1 MKIIL
6 RNGYIVDHES
16 KKIEYKDIRSKEFD
30 YYVRNLLINIDK
42 SSKCSEYI
50 ITGDGT
56 TQVIN
61 QCKLLTNLCLNG
73 KDDKDEIDILKIN
86 QHTEIIA
93 KRFLEKESAAQEKV
107 IRMGKKIKVGCLIFA
122 VIQKGAVFQLLIAK
136 LESVG
141 GLELI
146 DFTHADI
153 IEDNENKF
161 GKACLMDVTCS
172 GECIEI
178 SKIRILLDNKATYF
192 TKEFLEIVPQYEDGY
207 CTEKL
212 VKTVLSIVDNRLR
225 EKFPRDR
232 QLIRNSFIMHVR
244 KNEFIDYDSV
254 IQEVFTDYFN
264 SELCE
269 IDDDTKNKISSKLE
283 ELPEKQKFARQFIRI
298 KDNIKAK
305 LTKSEYK
312 LSDDLDLVIN
322 ESKIKNINEQ
332 DDIFER
338 IISSEDLDG
347 KTYLK
352 IYTDNEDALKTFRK
366 AD

>member
-1 MKIIL
+1 
-6 RNGYIVDHES
+6 
-16 KKIEYKDIRSKEFD
+16 
-30 YYVRNLLINIDK
+30 
-42 SSKCSEYI
+42 
-50 ITGDGT
+50 
-56 TQVIN
+56 
-61 QCKLLTNLCLNG
+61 
-73 KDDKDEIDILKIN
+73 
-86 QHTEIIA
+86 
-93 KRFLEKESAAQEKV
+93 
-107 IRMGKKIKVGCLIFA
+107 
-122 VIQKGAVFQLLIAK
+122 
-136 LESVG
+136 
-141 GLELI
+141 
-146 DFTHADI
+146 
-153 IEDNENKF
+153 
-161 GKACLMDVTCS
+161 
-172 GECIEI
+172 
-178 SKIRILLDNKATYF
+178 
-192 TKEFLEIVPQYEDGY
+192 
-207 CTEKL
+207 
-212 VKTVLSIVDNRLR
+212 
-225 EKFPRDR
+225 
-232 QLIRNSFIMHVR
+232 MHVR

-283 ELPEKQKFARQFIRI
+283 ELPEKQKFAWQFIRI